1 MTFDKEVFASRL
13 RGKRAER
20 GLNQTQLAELS
31 GVSVAAIT
39 NYENG
44 GYMPSADKVFKLA
57 DALGCDLNWLFG
69 WDERKAG

>member
-1 MTFDKEVFASRL
+1 MFEKEVFASRL

-20 GLNQTQLAELS
+20 GLNQAELAEAS

-44 GYMPSADKVFKLA
+44 GYVPGADKVYMLA
-57 DALGCDLNWLFG
+57 DALGCDLNWLLG
-69 WDERKAG
+69 WDERRAG